1 MQSGEGFIIRRSISF
16 SVLDP
21 DFLDDVY
28 TRKVSFSNGSVILCS
43 LQEKRKINNKGEE
56 VIFGYEVVEVYEL
69 QSNGTPHPLPPRKK
83 KTPPPSE
90 EPDLFSG
97 QID

>member
-1 MQSGEGFIIRRSISF
+1 MKKEIPRAQFHSYLINSTELDPIETENAHIEIVAPVLKGGRAKWRGIYNQESISF

-43 LQEKRKINNKGEE
+43 LQEKRKR
-56 VIFGYEVVEVYEL
+56 L
-69 QSNGTPHPLPPRKK
+69 SLDMRW
-83 KTPPPSE
+83 
-90 EPDLFSG
+90 
-97 QID
+97 